1 MSTSGCSDRN
11 VFSAINL
18 LLASPTTLTPCSRSA
33 ALIVAN
39 SNASSLAIITRGNA
53 VVIMNQGIAISIVKR
68 GARLV
73 YMIFLIASGII
84 SITRD
89 AEVGASLD
97 ARSAAEL

>member
-1 MSTSGCSDRN
+1 MIPTASPLTNAKSIIKTSGFSERK

-53 VVIMNQGIAISIVKR
+53 VAVMIQGIAISIVKR
-68 GARLV
+68 EV
-73 YMIFLIASGII
+73 LI
-84 SITRD
+84 T
-89 AEVGASLD
+89 
-97 ARSAAEL
+97 